1 MSMIEI
7 EKKAFT
13 QFKKIM
19 DSGYLDGIVV
29 YDLVNALT
37 YAIESEDKVLV
48 EALEVVLQYYTNGQE
63 YANIIDEVLEP
74 EGYKKLDLSTVLC
87 DNT

>member
-1 MSMIEI
+1 MIEI
-7 EKKAFT
+7 EQKAFT
-13 QFKKIM
+13 QFKKMM

-63 YANIIDEVLEP
+63 YANIIKEV
-74 EGYKKLDLSTVLC
+74 V
-87 DNT
+87 